1 MEIVNNKENKLLGRK
16 EVTAKLTVEKATLSR
31 ADAKSKLAK
40 ALKVEEDLII
50 IKKIKSVFGS
60 LNVVIEANIYDSK
73 ESLKKNAR
81 PHLIK
86 RNSPAAAPTE
96 EEAN

>member
-1 MEIVNNKENKLLGRK
+1 MEIVKNNENKLLGRN

-50 IKKIKSVFGS
+50 VKKIKSIFGS
-60 LNVVIEANIYDSK
+60 LDVVIEANIYDSK
-73 ESLKKNAR
+73 ESLEKNAR
-81 PHLIK
+81 PHLVK
-86 RNSPAAAPTE
+86 RNAPAAVEAE